1 MDIVAIRGEGD
12 SPGEDIVEPLLSD
25 VNAALSR
32 GRVELDQGSLAD
44 EQQLEVTL
52 RDVRLGQLVAVDD
65 SALGYWKGK
74 VTAVVH
80 TVNVDD
86 EGNLSARTNVTLRKP
101 R

>member
-12 SPGEDIVEPLLSD
+12 APGEDIVEPLLST
-25 VNAALSR
+25 VEAALSR
-32 GRVELDQGSLAD
+32 GQAELDQGALAD
-44 EQQLEVTL
+44 EQQLDVTL
-52 RDVRLGQLVAVDD
+52 QDLRLGSLITVED

-86 EGNLSARTNVTLRKP
+86 AGNLSASTSVTLRKP